1 MDDQPDSH
9 TRLALRRQQL
19 IAIGALQR
27 QSLSI
32 QVQMWRG
39 KLQTVGLALG
49 FVARV
54 RENPW
59 IVGALAAVVIL
70 LKPSRIKATVVRT
83 HTLWQRMMPFLPLI
97 ASLLQRD
104 KAK

>member
-9 TRLALRRQQL
+9 VRLARRRQQL
-19 IAIGALQR
+19 IAIGAVQR

-32 QVQMWRG
+32 QVHMWRG
-39 KLQTVGLALG
+39 KLQTVGQAFGFLG
-49 FVARV
+49 RM

-59 IVGALAAVVIL
+59 IIGALAAVVII

-83 HTLWQRMMPFLPLI
+83 HTLWQRVMPFLPLV
-97 ASLLQRD
+97 AALFQRD